1 MLLWSAKHCSGE
13 KVLGRQP
20 KWCSPILG
28 QSEALRPCQEERSFS
43 QLKVEKCP
51 FKSFLLS
58 PALDISNLFA
68 RQYILRKKQKKNKK
82 IIKCGQNF
90 PFKTFFPLFL
100 SMSSS
105 FHRLQTGYFYCV
117 PFFFSSP
124 RFPFVSLPL
133 FPPNPLVVHN
143 CRSAAFQPVTIKHSS
158 YKTRAGFTR
167 PPGSSRVT
175 HKQTPTH
182 TLKTDVAAPRSPSP
196 TLDLL

>member
-1 MLLWSAKHCSGE
+1 M
-13 KVLGRQP
+13 Q
-20 KWCSPILG
+20 
-28 QSEALRPCQEERSFS
+28 QERTIS
-43 QLKVEKCP
+43 QLKGERCP

-68 RQYILRKKQKKNKK
+68 RQYILRKKQNKINK
-82 IIKCGQNF
+82 IRKCGQNF

-100 SMSSS
+100 SISSC

-124 RFPFVSLPL
+124 HFPFVSLPL
-133 FPPNPLVVHN
+133 FSPNPLVVHN
-143 CRSAAFQPVTIKHSS
+143 YRSAAFQPVIIKHSS

-175 HKQTPTH
+175 HKQTRTYTRTREKNRRSRPA
-182 TLKTDVAAPRSPSP
+182 LPVADSRPPLAQQTIKRAFS
-196 TLDLL
+196 